1 MTPTLLCLFS
11 SAYLPPS
18 PPLSVCLDLRL
29 SVCLFL
35 SFTISLCQS
44 LCVCLSLYTPLP
56 VSVSQSLYSPLI
68 FSMQALSV
76 FSLSLPASSRV
87 LLCPSLYPYPL
98 ERDGYGQRCQS
109 FCIPLSVCLHR
120 SVYLYLSGPVSFIWL
135 VSTMRFRELF
145 ASSSIPESIFSFH
158 FFLIRRRI
166 RRGLGCIL
174 QGHSSGEMLGVR

>member
-1 MTPTLLCLFS
+1 
-11 SAYLPPS
+11 
-18 PPLSVCLDLRL
+18 
-29 SVCLFL
+29 
-35 SFTISLCQS
+35 
-44 LCVCLSLYTPLP
+44 
-56 VSVSQSLYSPLI
+56 
-68 FSMQALSV
+68 MQALSV

-145 ASSSIPESIFSFH
+145 ASSSIPESIFSFSS
-158 FFLIRRRI
+158 LSS
-166 RRGLGCIL
+166 
-174 QGHSSGEMLGVR
+174 SSGGESDGVWVAYSRVTPAERCLASDERSTEGETEVFVFDSEQ

>member
-1 MTPTLLCLFS
+1 
-11 SAYLPPS
+11 
-18 PPLSVCLDLRL
+18 
-29 SVCLFL
+29 
-35 SFTISLCQS
+35 
-44 LCVCLSLYTPLP
+44 
-56 VSVSQSLYSPLI
+56 
-68 FSMQALSV
+68 MQALSV

-145 ASSSIPESIFSFH
+145 ASSSIPESIFSFP

-174 QGHSSGEMLGVR
+174 QGHSSGEMLGVRWKVNRRWDRGVCLRLGAMKLSTCLQRGRWIFRLDLPL